1 MPLYK
6 ITQKIMFAFIYFW
19 PQMTPPLIPLNLPP
33 LLLLRPLLMM
43 RKNQERALVKKNY
56 TRGKHRLLINSRKKG
71 NHLLTLT
78 SQLNQREGLSWNH
91 QRRRK
96 RRRKRKTPK
105 LRNRHLRPLRARTN
119 PVHVYSCKNNNLSI
133 LTHALFQTFIHF
145 VLCIYVCY
153 SLLLF
158 TCVSVLQDLEEGKK
172 MFFWNTHFLD
182 IIFSLWG
189 YIMMFAHRPYRC
201 VPFYLQ
207 CWL

>member
-1 MPLYK
+1 MP
-6 ITQKIMFAFIYFW
+6 ICTTQKIMFAFISFW

-33 LLLLRPLLMM
+33 LLLRPLPMM
-43 RKNQERALVKKNY
+43 RKSQERALVKKNY
-56 TRGKHRLLINSRKKG
+56 TRGKHHLLINSRKKG

-91 QRRRK
+91 HRRRK

-105 LRNRHLRPLRARTN
+105 LRNRHLRPLRTRTN

-158 TCVSVLQDLEEGKK
+158 TSVSVLQDLEEGKK
-172 MFFWNTHFLD
+172 MFFWNTHVLD

-189 YIMMFAHRPYRC
+189 YIMMFAHRPYQC

>member
-1 MPLYK
+1 MP
-6 ITQKIMFAFIYFW
+6 ICTTQKIMFAFISFW

-33 LLLLRPLLMM
+33 LLLRPLPMM
-43 RKNQERALVKKNY
+43 RKSQERALVKKNY
-56 TRGKHRLLINSRKKG
+56 TRGKHHLLINSRKKG

-91 QRRRK
+91 HRRRK

-105 LRNRHLRPLRARTN
+105 LRNIHLRPLRTRTN

-158 TCVSVLQDLEEGKK
+158 TSVSVLQDLEEGKK
-172 MFFWNTHFLD
+172 MFFWNTHVLD

-189 YIMMFAHRPYRC
+189 YIMMFAHRPYQC

>member
-33 LLLLRPLLMM
+33 LLLLRPLPMM
-43 RKNQERALVKKNY
+43 RKSQERALVKKNY
-56 TRGKHRLLINSRKKG
+56 TRGKRRLLINSRKKG

-105 LRNRHLRPLRARTN
+105 LRNIHLRPLRTRTN

-172 MFFWNTHFLD
+172 MFFWNTHVLD

-189 YIMMFAHRPYRC
+189 YIMMFAHRPYQC